1 MISDKLNLL
10 VKFAVSLRYVLTVIR
25 NTALAN
31 SQHLLFVNYFREN
44 IIFSSIFAPLIL

>member
-44 IIFSSIFAPLIL
+44 SIFSSIFAPLIL